1 VTRFDISTID
11 NHQMSKLPS
20 KPAFSS
26 RRQEQEWMRL
36 QGVKMVRNG
45 VHPSDVAKGFGVST
59 RAVYQWL
66 AAYQEGGGEAL
77 LGKKGGGR
85 PPRLDRDQ
93 LAYLAS
99 NLRTHTPDQL
109 GFPSGLWTLRLV
121 GELIERLF
129 DWKPSLPTLGKL
141 MALLGFTPQRP
152 LYRAYQQ
159 DAAEVQQWRSDRFPE
174 IQRRAKA
181 SGATVLFADE
191 SGIRSD
197 YHTGTTWAP
206 IGQTPIVP
214 ATGKRFGVN
223 MLSAISGLGEM
234 EFMLHE
240 GSVDSSVF
248 VRFLEHLM
256 MDRVR
261 PVILIVDGHP
271 IHHSRR
277 VLDYVRSTG
286 GRLEL
291 EYLPPYSPQL
301 NPDEQVWKCV
311 KAEIAKQVPKTGSE
325 LREIARQALRALAAR
340 TETIIG
346 FFRHPDCQYAL
357 PN

>member
-1 VTRFDISTID
+1 
-11 NHQMSKLPS
+11 
-20 KPAFSS
+20 
-26 RRQEQEWMRL
+26 MRL
-36 QGVKMVRNG
+36 QGVKMARNG
-45 VHPSDVAKGFGVST
+45 VHPSDIAKGFGVST

-66 AAYQEGGGEAL
+66 AAYQDGGTEAL
-77 LGKKGGGR
+77 LGKKGAGR
-85 PPRLDRDQ
+85 PPKLNRDQ

-99 NLRTHTPDQL
+99 KLRTHTPDQL
-109 GFPSGLWTLRLV
+109 CFPFGLWTLRLV

-141 MALLGFTPQRP
+141 MGLLGFTPQKP

-159 DAAEVQQWRSDRFPE
+159 DAVLVQQWRTDRFPE

-181 SGATVLFADE
+181 RGATVLFADE

-214 ATGKRFGVN
+214 ATGRRFGVN
-223 MLSAISGLGEM
+223 MLSAISALGEM

-240 GSVDSSVF
+240 GTVDSKVF
-248 VRFLEHLM
+248 VRFLQHLM
-256 MDRVR
+256 IHRKS

-271 IHHSRR
+271 IHHSRLVR
-277 VLDYVRSTG
+277 DYVESTAG
-286 GRLEL
+286 QLEL

-311 KAEIAKQVPKTGSE
+311 KAEVAKQVPKTSDE
-325 LREIARQALRALAAR
+325 LMEIARQALRSLAKR
-340 TETIIG
+340 TQTIIG
-346 FFRHPDCQYAL
+346 FFRHPDCQYAMQK
-357 PN
+357 